1 MLRDESI
8 QLKTSSDVARIRRA
22 ARLVETILALLP
34 RRIEPGVSTAELDAF
49 CEAVILRTGAR
60 PTLKGYRGFPAS
72 ICTSVN
78 EVAAHGVPDA
88 SPLHYGD
95 VVTVDITLGLAGW
108 HADAAWSYSVGEPR
122 LEIVRL
128 LRAAWQATLAGIRSA
143 RAGARLGDVGHAVQT
158 AAGRHGC
165 TVIDD
170 FAGHGIGRAMHEE
183 PVVLHVGSPG
193 TGRPIVPGM
202 VLTVEPIVTL
212 GARQTRILDDGW
224 SIATIDGRPAAQFE
238 HTIAVFAQRTEV
250 LTATKSG
257 LAVHLDFPPF
267 V

>member
-1 MLRDESI
+1 MLRDERI
-8 QLKTSSDVARIRRA
+8 QLKTSGEVARIRRA

-34 RRIEPGVSTAELDAF
+34 RRIRPGVSTHELDAF
-49 CEAVILRTGAR
+49 CEAVMRRTGAS
-60 PTLKGYRGFPAS
+60 PTLKGYRGFPGS
-72 ICTSVN
+72 ICASVN
-78 EVAAHGVPDA
+78 SVAAHGVPD
-88 SPLHYGD
+88 SVPLRHGD
-95 VVTVDITLGLAGW
+95 VLTVDITLSLNGW
-108 HADAAWSYSVGEPR
+108 HADAAWTYSVGEPSR
-122 LEIVRL
+122 EIVRL
-128 LRAAWQATLAGIRSA
+128 LQSAWQATLAGIRSA
-143 RAGARLGDVGHAVQT
+143 RAGARLGDVGHAVYS
-158 AAGRHGC
+158 AAVRHGC

-202 VLTVEPIVTL
+202 VLTIEPILTL
-212 GARQTRILDDGW
+212 GTRQTRILDDGW
-224 SIATIDGRPAAQFE
+224 SIATVDGRPAAQFE
-238 HTIAVFAQRTEV
+238 HTIAVFAGRTEI